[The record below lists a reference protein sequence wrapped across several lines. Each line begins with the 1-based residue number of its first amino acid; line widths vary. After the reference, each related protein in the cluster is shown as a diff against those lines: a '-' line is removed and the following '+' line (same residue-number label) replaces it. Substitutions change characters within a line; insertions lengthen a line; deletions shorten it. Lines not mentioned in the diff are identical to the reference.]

1 MSSRPATPCEARNS
15 TEDLGSASDGGCV
28 PPDYRKALKV
38 HFDELYPHLVR
49 HLTRSSIDARP
60 ITRQKISQATEEQ
73 LWELSTDVY
82 DEFMRRMSLQGAKFL
97 PAQEGYHPKR
107 NAARQKL
114 ASLPDERFEVLC
126 GDVFQEISRRYPEF
140 YDCESSDSSSEM
152 GLALSCW
159 LMRQEFP
166 RGLQRARFPNKLRAT
181 APAYSAAYQAV
192 EEKPVVAYQ
201 DGSELGTTHSVV
213 TDSDHSE
220 ETLIASIS
228 QSEKPRQTT
237 PSRRQ
242 RGKYCS
248 LRPAWLQRLWK
259 VLYHRPQ
266 TTARAQNEV
275 KEGSQPAADSSRRQK
290 LCLVGRLG
298 LALHS
303 LSCFVKPRLPPE

>member
-1 MSSRPATPCEARNS
+1 MSSQPATPCEARNS
-15 TEDLGSASDGGCV
+15 TEDLGSAFDGGCV

-38 HFDELYPHLVR
+38 HFNELYPHLFR
-49 HLTRSSIDARP
+49 HLTRSSSDARP

-82 DEFMRRMSLQGAKFL
+82 DEFVRRTSLQGATFL
-97 PAQEGYHPKR
+97 SAQEGYHPKR

-114 ASLPDERFEVLC
+114 ACLPDERFEVLC

-140 YDCESSDSSSEM
+140 YDCESSDSSSET

-181 APAYSAAYQAV
+181 APAYSTACQAI
-192 EEKPVVAYQ
+192 EEKPVVVYQ
-201 DGSELGTTHSVV
+201 DGSELDTTHSVV
-213 TDSDHSE
+213 TDSDRSE

-228 QSEKPRQTT
+228 QSEKPRQAT

-242 RGKYCS
+242 RGKYGLCS
-248 LRPAWLQRLWK
+248 LRPVWLQRLWK
-259 VLYHRPQ
+259 VLHHRRQ
-266 TTARAQNEV
+266 TTARAQNKVE
-275 KEGSQPAADSSRRQK
+275 KSSQAADSSGRQK

-298 LALHS
+298 LTLAILFRQTS
-303 LSCFVKPRLPPE
+303 VAS